1 MRRLS
6 LFALLLLTYLTAYA
20 GWIQNEDV
28 KSSAEVISDGGTTSQ
43 ILNTSKMWDNI
54 NGVLL
59 NTDITNF
66 WPSQTGNSGKF
77 LTTNGTTASWATTG
91 SGNAITQLTGD
102 VTAIGPGSTTATLAT
117 VNSNVGSFGSQSQI
131 STFTV
136 NGKGLVTAAGN
147 TTITAPAGSLTGT
160 TLASNVVSSSLTAIG
175 TISSGTWNGSVIVPV
190 YGGSGLNSN
199 VAYELLAG
207 GTVANGNFQQVSGVG
222 SSGQVLTSN
231 GPSAL
236 PTWQNN
242 SGGSAIT
249 QLTGDVT
256 AIGPGSTTATLATVN
271 SNTGSWGSQSMI
283 PTFTVNGKG
292 LVTAAGNTTITAP
305 AGSLTGSTLASNV
318 TGSSLT
324 SVGTISSGTWN
335 GSDITVPYGGTGLPA
350 LTAYSLLAGGTTST
364 SSVQQIAA
372 GATTGQVLTYQGPSA
387 LPAWQSIS
395 AIGISTD
402 WTAYTPTLSGWGTVS
417 SQSFVWRRVGDSLQV
432 QGYWVNGTVAATLAT
447 IPLPVVNGSQLNI
460 DTTKITNSNTT
471 SNPGTSV
478 GLLHQ
483 AEANGDLAVVTATGT
498 STSQVYVGNTANSS
512 NLLTPQNGNGN
523 STSSAASSIWFT
535 VPIVGWSSNTIGA
548 SQGAVYANYHM
559 STNTATNSGVQINF
573 DTKDQD
579 SGCATGTCLV
589 TAAAAGTSGTWKFTA
604 SVQGSHHVMACS
616 YTSSTGYDMVLYYNG
631 AAYKGLSYVATGG
644 DYYCGGTD
652 INLIP
657 GDYIDLR
664 PDANTT
670 VRGGSSPQG
679 TFISVVLNSGNSA
692 AAQPRCQSTYDSGNG
707 AGSTNTKVRRW
718 TNARVASGSCYT
730 YADSATLGG
739 SWTINTQGIYTACY
753 DDTNSSGGTQIA
765 IVVNGSAGTTN
776 PASLTYAQGLRMQG
790 NTGVSGVTQHV
801 CWTGLLNVNDVVWA
815 QEDGSANS
823 TTATSMFTLTQVS
836 N

>member
-6 LFALLLLTYLTAYA
+6 LFALLLLTCLTAYA

-28 KSSAEVISDGGTTSQ
+28 KSSDEVISDGGTTSQ

-160 TLASNVVSSSLTAIG
+160 TLASNVVSSSLTSIG
-175 TISSGTWNGSVIVPV
+175 TISSGTWNGSVIGPV

-199 VAYELLAG
+199 VAYELFAG
-207 GTVANGNFQQVSGVG
+207 GTVANGNFQQISGVG
-222 SSGQVLTSN
+222 TSGQVLTSN
-231 GPSAL
+231 GAGAL
-236 PTWQNN
+236 PTWQA
-242 SGGSAIT
+242 SGSGSAIT

-335 GSDITVPYGGTGLPA
+335 GSDITVPYGGTGLLA
-350 LTAYSLLAGGTTST
+350 LTANSLLAGGTTST

-372 GATTGQVLTYQGPSA
+372 GTTVGQVLTYQGSSA
-387 LPAWQSIS
+387 LPTWQSIS

-402 WTAYTPTLSGWGTVS
+402 WAQCTPGFTALTTS
-417 SQSFVWRRVGDSLQV
+417 STNFWSRRVGDSLEMM
-432 QGYWVNGTVAATLAT
+432 GTF
-447 IPLPVVNGSQLNI
+447 
-460 DTTKITNSNTT
+460 
-471 SNPGTSV
+471 
-478 GLLHQ
+478 
-483 AEANGDLAVVTATGT
+483 
-498 STSQVYVGNTANSS
+498 
-512 NLLTPQNGNGN
+512 TPSA
-523 STSSAASSIWFT
+523 STSSTAQMQTCFGGVSGTLTIDSTKLSSSSYILVGHAVQGTSSSTYFSTEIIAEGGNNYLNFSTQTSSANGLTASTGNVVNNGVAISFFAR
-535 VPIVGWSSNTIGA
+535 VPIVGWSSNTIGG
-548 SQGAVYANYHM
+548 SQGAVYAHYYM
-559 STNTATNSGVQINF
+559 SSSGSPGANTQINF
-573 DTKDQD
+573 DTKIDD
-579 SGCATGTCLV
+579 SGCLGGTCIV
-589 TAAAAGTSGTWKFTA
+589 TTGAGAWKATAPVTGVYNGLFLMNYSSGTAGNLNLYKN
-604 SVQGSHHVMACS
+604 GS
-616 YTSSTGYDMVLYYNG
+616 LY
-631 AAYKGLSYVATGG
+631 SYVGEYNSGVSFVPMPFSITLNA
-644 DYYCGGTD
+644 
-652 INLIP
+652 
-657 GDYIDLR
+657 GDYIDIR
-664 PDANTT
+664 PSTSASFN
-670 VRGGSSPQG
+670 GGPSPYQAYIAL
-679 TFISVVLNSGNSA
+679 TLASGNGA

-707 AGSTNTKVRRW
+707 YGSTNTKVRRW
-718 TNARVASGSCYT
+718 TNSRVASGSCYT

-739 SWTINTQGIYTACY
+739 SWTINTQGIYSITY
-753 DDTNSSGGTQIA
+753 SDTDSGAGGSQIA
-765 IVVNGSAGTTN
+765 IVVNGTVPTTAV
-776 PASLTYAQGLRMQG
+776 PITYAQGQRQVTT
-790 NTGVSGVTQHV
+790 TGSASGGYTGSVT
-801 CWTGLLNVNDVVWA
+801 WTGLLNVSDVVWA
-815 QEDGSANS
+815 QTDGGANS
-823 TTATSMFTLTQVS
+823 TSSTSMITITQVS

>member
-160 TLASNVVSSSLTAIG
+160 TLASNVVSSSLTSIG
-175 TISSGTWNGSVIVPV
+175 TISSGTWNGSVIGPV

-292 LVTAAGNTTITAP
+292 LMTAAGNTTITAP
-305 AGSLTGSTLASNV
+305 AGSLTG
-318 TGSSLT
+318 
-324 SVGTISSGTWN
+324 
-335 GSDITVPYGGTGLPA
+335 GTGA
-350 LTAYSLLAGGTTST
+350 STASAAFNNRDPMTST
-364 SSVQQIAA
+364 GDIIYESSNGVANRLGV
-372 GATTGQVLTYQGPSA
+372 GATNAVLNCVR
-387 LPAWQSIS
+387 
-395 AIGISTD
+395 
-402 WTAYTPTLSGWGTVS
+402 TV
-417 SQSFVWRRVGDSLQV
+417 FDLGSLRH
-432 QGYWVNGTVAATLAT
+432 
-447 IPLPVVNGSQLNI
+447 PLPLVRQF
-460 DTTKITNSNTT
+460 IT
-471 SNPGTSV
+471 
-478 GLLHQ
+478 
-483 AEANGDLAVVTATGT
+483 
-498 STSQVYVGNTANSS
+498 
-512 NLLTPQNGNGN
+512 
-523 STSSAASSIWFT
+523 
-535 VPIVGWSSNTIGA
+535 
-548 SQGAVYANYHM
+548 
-559 STNTATNSGVQINF
+559 
-573 DTKDQD
+573 
-579 SGCATGTCLV
+579 
-589 TAAAAGTSGTWKFTA
+589 
-604 SVQGSHHVMACS
+604 
-616 YTSSTGYDMVLYYNG
+616 
-631 AAYKGLSYVATGG
+631 
-644 DYYCGGTD
+644 
-652 INLIP
+652 
-657 GDYIDLR
+657 
-664 PDANTT
+664 
-670 VRGGSSPQG
+670 
-679 TFISVVLNSGNSA
+679 
-692 AAQPRCQSTYDSGNG
+692 
-707 AGSTNTKVRRW
+707 
-718 TNARVASGSCYT
+718 
-730 YADSATLGG
+730 
-739 SWTINTQGIYTACY
+739 
-753 DDTNSSGGTQIA
+753 
-765 IVVNGSAGTTN
+765 
-776 PASLTYAQGLRMQG
+776 
-790 NTGVSGVTQHV
+790 
-801 CWTGLLNVNDVVWA
+801 
-815 QEDGSANS
+815 
-823 TTATSMFTLTQVS
+823 
-836 N
+836 